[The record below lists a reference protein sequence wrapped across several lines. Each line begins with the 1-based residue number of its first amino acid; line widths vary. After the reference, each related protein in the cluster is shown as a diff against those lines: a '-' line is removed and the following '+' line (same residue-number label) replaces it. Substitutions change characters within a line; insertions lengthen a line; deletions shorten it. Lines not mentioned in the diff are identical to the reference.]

1 MVNLRI
7 PGPTPCP
14 DDILEAVAG
23 QMINHRGPEF
33 QDMIFRITEGL
44 KRVYETKNDVF
55 ILTGSGTG
63 AMEAA
68 IVNVLSPG
76 DHVLSLSIGVFGDRF
91 AQIAEAYGASVTR
104 MSAPQGEAIDL
115 GDFRK
120 ALVDNPSVKAVIV
133 THNETST
140 GVTNDIGGICDI
152 AKEFDKLTVVD
163 AVSSLSSLPFHTDI
177 WGCDVAVSGSQKGWN
192 VPPGLS
198 FVSVSDRAWD
208 AFSSATMPRFYWD
221 FGRAKSYLERGQTPW
236 TPAISIFYGL
246 DVSLGK
252 MFDEGLENIYSR
264 HLRIAGQTRDGIK
277 EMGLELLAN
286 ELTASNTVT
295 AVKSP
300 EGLDVKNLVKR
311 MQSDH
316 NVVLAGGQ
324 GSLDGKIFRIGH
336 MGYVKDQDIDEVLG
350 SLGQLLPNLGF
361 QQKEIAA
368 KG

>member
-1 MVNLRI
+1 MNLRV

-44 KRVYETKNDVF
+44 KRVYETNNDVF

-76 DHVLSLSIGVFGDRF
+76 DHVLSLTIGVFGDRF
-91 AQIAEAYGASVTR
+91 AQIAEAYGAVVSR
-104 MSAPQGEAIDL
+104 ISAAWGEAIDL
-115 GDFRK
+115 GQFRQ
-120 ALVDNPSVKAVIV
+120 ALIDNPSVKAVIV

-140 GVTNDIGGICDI
+140 GVTNDIGGISKI
-152 AKEFDKLTVVD
+152 AREFDKLTLVD
-163 AVSSLSSLPFHTDI
+163 AVSSLSSLPFHTDE
-177 WGCDVAVSGSQKGWN
+177 WGCDIAISGSQKGWN

-198 FVSVSDRAWD
+198 FVSVSARAWD
-208 AFSSATMPRFYWD
+208 AFNSATMPRFYWD

-246 DVSLGK
+246 AVSLGK
-252 MFDEGLENIYSR
+252 MFEEGLENIYNR
-264 HLRIAGQTRDGIK
+264 HARIAEQTREGIK
-277 EMGLELLAN
+277 RLGLELFAN
-286 ELTASNTVT
+286 ENTASNTVT

-300 EGLDVKNLVKR
+300 KNLDVKDLVRR
-311 MQSDH
+311 MEADH
-316 NVVLAGGQ
+316 DVVLAGGQ
-324 GSLDGKIFRIGH
+324 GTLDGKIFRVGH
-336 MGYVKDQDIDEVLG
+336 MGYVKDQEIEQVLG

-361 QQKEIAA
+361 HHKEIVA
-368 KG
+368 KS